1 MEGFN
6 LGVDVSNGGSDVSD
20 LDVVVSD
27 ELFRGS
33 NAGFEGSLLVL
44 GIFQSLLEVLDQVV
58 GLGEFKSVIGDSVS
72 LIIVL
77 FLKGGEFFLIT
88 GNSGFFWGNL
98 SSNGIDL
105 VVEVV
110 KSGNEVS
117 NSSFNVGDS
126 KSNSFS
132 VGSSDFTLESG
143 DFGFSTSDDGSELIS
158 SEVLSGNSSLD

>member
-1 MEGFN
+1 VASSSHNRQFW
-6 LGVDVSNGGSDVSD
+6 
-20 LDVVVSD
+20 
-27 ELFRGS
+27 
-33 NAGFEGSLLVL
+33 LLL
-44 GIFQSLLEVLDQVV
+44 
-58 GLGEFKSVIGDSVS
+58 
-72 LIIVL
+72 
-77 FLKGGEFFLIT
+77 
-88 GNSGFFWGNL
+88 GNL